1 MKLKDT
7 IVLLNED
14 VPLLTGASTLKR
26 NKLIIKVRNNTVYI
40 PIKSIKLLIFK
51 ENAHSFGFLY
61 KSCIYSGRDCD
72 WWNNFTKKTIGR
84 ELEPS
89 F

>member
-51 ENAHSFGFLY
+51 EISHSFGFLY
-61 KSCIYSGRDCD
+61 KVCIYSGRDCD
-72 WWNNFTKKTIGR
+72 GLNNFTKKVIG
-84 ELEPS
+84 L
-89 F
+89 

>member
-14 VPLLTGASTLKR
+14 MPLLTGESTLSK
-26 NKLIIKVRNNTVYI
+26 NKLIIKVGNNIIYI
-40 PIKSIKLLIFK
+40 PIKAIKLLIFK
-51 ENAHSFGFLY
+51 ENAYSFGFLY
-61 KSCIYSGRDCD
+61 KGCIYSGRDYKE
-72 WWNNFTKKTIGR
+72 WNNFTKNAIGR